1 MGGLTSITFIW
12 RSWPL
17 VLSDLLVFTGVEILL
32 PCHPLMYMTLLC
44 QLLYIILV
52 EGHTHN
58 DHSSKIK
65 FTLLQSGS
73 GSLEDFLLMNT
84 VSLFACVWV
93 LAAVSRI
100 HCVMQEPSCIAWTL

>member
-1 MGGLTSITFIW
+1 MGAFQSPSLHWCRNTQAS
-12 RSWPL
+12 
-17 VLSDLLVFTGVEILL
+17 
-32 PCHPLMYMTLLC
+32 CHPLIYMTLLY

-73 GSLEDFLLMNT
+73 GSLEDFLINEL
-84 VSLFACVWV
+84 VCLCLGPSCSSKAL
-93 LAAVSRI
+93 
-100 HCVMQEPSCIAWTL
+100 HCVMQEL